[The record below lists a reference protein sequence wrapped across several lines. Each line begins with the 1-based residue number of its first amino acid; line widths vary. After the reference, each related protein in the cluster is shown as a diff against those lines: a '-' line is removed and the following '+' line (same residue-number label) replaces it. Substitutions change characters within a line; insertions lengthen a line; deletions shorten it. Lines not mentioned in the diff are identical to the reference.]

1 VPFIPCVKINAFET
15 ARAGMAAATQKLGQ
29 AAADVAL
36 SSLAANPPPAS
47 RDSVSISAAAQSA
60 AAAGDSG
67 PSLEHALIDSR
78 MAKYEFVANLRVAE
92 TAQQMTEELT
102 SLVGRK

>member
-1 VPFIPCVKINAFET
+1 VKINAFET
-15 ARAGMAAATQKLGQ
+15 ARAGMAAATQKLGR

-36 SSLAANPPPAS
+36 TSLGANPPQAS
-47 RDSVSISAAAQSA
+47 GDRVSVSAAAQSA
-60 AAAGDSG
+60 AAGGDSG
-67 PSLEHALIDSR
+67 PSLENSLIDSR

-92 TAQQMTEELT
+92 AAQQMTEELT